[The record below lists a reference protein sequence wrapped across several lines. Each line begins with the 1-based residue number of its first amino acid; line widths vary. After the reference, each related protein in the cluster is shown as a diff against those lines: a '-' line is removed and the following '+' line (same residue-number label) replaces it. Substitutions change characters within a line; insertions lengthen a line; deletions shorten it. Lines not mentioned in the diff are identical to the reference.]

1 MATSRRTTISKSRS
15 SKGRATARKAAPAPK
30 PEASADGGFSPR
42 QQEVLSAALDE
53 LVETGDG
60 LTMTA
65 VAGRANCSKE
75 TLYKWFG
82 DRDGLLTATVQWQA
96 SKVRAPQIDRSGLD
110 ARALKNGLSQFA
122 EDLLTTLTGDVS
134 VTLNRLAITHS
145 SGIGGI
151 MLKNGPTAVRKRIL
165 PLLEAAK
172 AARLVKFADA
182 EEAYRVFYGLV
193 VRDTQIRLLLGERA
207 RRAPIRNASEAEAAV
222 NQFLALYGTAA
233 PRKAR

>member
-1 MATSRRTTISKSRS
+1 MATSRRTTISKSRRG
-15 SKGRATARKAAPAPK
+15 SKAPARKSAPPPK
-30 PEASADGGFSPR
+30 AELVTDGNFSPR
-42 QQEVLSAALDE
+42 QQEVLSAALEE
-53 LVETGDG
+53 LVESGDG

-96 SKVRAPQIDRSGLD
+96 SKVRAPQIDRDGLD
-110 ARALKNGLSQFA
+110 NRAFRNGLVQFA

-145 SGIGGI
+145 SDIGSI
-151 MLKNGPTAVRKRIL
+151 MLKNGPSAVRKRIL

-172 AARLVKFADA
+172 SARLIKFADA
-182 EEAYRVFYGLV
+182 EEAYRTFYGLV
-193 VRDTQIRLLLGERA
+193 VRDLQIRLLLGERA
-207 RRAPIRNASEAEAAV
+207 RRAPARNGAEAEAAA

-233 PRKAR
+233 PRKTR